1 MGAGMFRGL
10 ASSSRKFVNE
20 LIANYM
26 TKQNLDKL
34 FHVLGSLEICF
45 RDLLFSSQMKQPCPT
60 HGFEKETQLGGGDR
74 QETETAPRPALLGC
88 IMPGPRAS
96 SVFETD
102 VSFILI
108 QFRTAS

>member
-60 HGFEKETQLGGGDR
+60 HGFEKETQLRGEIDR
-74 QETETAPRPALLGC
+74 RRKPPPAQLFWG
-88 IMPGPRAS
+88 AS
-96 SVFETD
+96 CRVPEPPLS
-102 VSFILI
+102 LKPM
-108 QFRTAS
+108 